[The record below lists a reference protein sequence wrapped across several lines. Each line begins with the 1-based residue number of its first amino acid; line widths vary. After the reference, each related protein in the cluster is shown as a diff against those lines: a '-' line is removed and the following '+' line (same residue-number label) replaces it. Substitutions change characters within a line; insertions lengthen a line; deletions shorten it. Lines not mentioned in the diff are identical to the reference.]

1 MLLPVR
7 PTLVPALVILIYLAA
22 CSPTTPAASPAP
34 QASLPAEQATATMA
48 PGNTPSGS
56 TGSGTLDPC
65 MLITTDEVTNLLG
78 SAPAPTTGIHSD
90 TGFHYC
96 YFQAS
101 TGILEIA
108 TLSTPNAATQF
119 ASAVASFQSAP
130 SYQKINAQGATFA
143 FYGGP
148 ATNGNGTQ
156 GLLAAMIKG
165 SSLATVK
172 LDSKTYTYKLNQA
185 TSLLEGIV
193 GRLP

>member
-1 MLLPVR
+1 MLQPVR
-7 PTLVPALVILIYLAA
+7 LILVPSLVICILLAA
-22 CSPTTPAASPAP
+22 CSPATPVVSPAP
-34 QASLPAEQATATMA
+34 QASIPAEQATSTISS
-48 PGNTPSGS
+48 GNTPSGS

-78 SAPAPTTGIHSD
+78 SAPSPTTGIHSN

-96 YFQAS
+96 FFQTN

-108 TLSTPNAATQF
+108 ALSTPDAATQF
-119 ASAVASFQSAP
+119 ASAIASFQSATG
-130 SYQKINAQGATFA
+130 YQKISAQGATIA
-143 FYGGP
+143 FHGGP

-156 GLLAAMIKG
+156 GLVAAMIKG

-172 LDSKTYTYKLNQA
+172 LDSKNYTYDINQA
-185 TSLLEGIV
+185 ATLLGGIA